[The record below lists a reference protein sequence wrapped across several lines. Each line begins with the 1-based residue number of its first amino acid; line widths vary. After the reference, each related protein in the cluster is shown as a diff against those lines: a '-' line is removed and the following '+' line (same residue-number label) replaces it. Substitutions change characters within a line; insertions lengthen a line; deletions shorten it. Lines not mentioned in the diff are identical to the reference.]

1 MTRADPE
8 RPPDIV
14 RVTHI
19 SGETAMTETPAS
31 DDNAEG
37 AQPPAEGAPPPQ
49 DPVQQPLPPGQSYPV
64 QYVMAVPVTEPKG
77 KRGMSIAGMVLGIV
91 AVVLFWL
98 AGVSLLLAIIGLVL
112 SIIGLRK
119 EPGGS
124 GMAIAGIVL
133 NLVAFVL
140 VIVFMTVL
148 AATLNG

>member
-1 MTRADPE
+1 
-8 RPPDIV
+8 
-14 RVTHI
+14 
-19 SGETAMTETPAS
+19 MTETPAS
-31 DDNAEG
+31 DDNSEG
-37 AQPPAEGAPPPQ
+37 AQPPQ